1 METTEPEIGQDPSLV
16 HFQKINIFGETGV
29 GKSTIIS
36 LMKNYDKL
44 EDEINIKDDRRES
57 QLTENSDFF
66 NISLVE
72 EDVSSVT
79 LNLQNIILN
88 FNLYETNLD
97 NVDKIRTYLHILLM
111 QTECVI
117 IVWDKYNRNTFKNI
131 PRLVNVIEQ
140 DIKDN
145 NLRDF
150 PIILL
155 ENSIEKNINDS
166 QNDQL
171 DIDIDDFIN
180 KTKEENKNVSFEK
193 LEITTKKNFNY
204 FLLDINR
211 TIQNYEETKKD
222 FVRNKDIV
230 NLVKFN
236 PKRIDKNLKKEG
248 NIFKCLLLGHSSVGK
263 TTFFKCFMGNNFI
276 NSISTLGIECI
287 DIMTEVCGEKIILQ
301 LYDTAGQEKYAP
313 IASNTLRQ
321 VDGILL
327 FYDIS
332 LKESFDKVSYWIKVI
347 KEKSEKNVEII
358 LIANKIDLYEKRD
371 VAKTVAIDY
380 AKSQN
385 IKYFECSCQKKLN
398 VYEIL
403 NEIILSMY
411 KAYKENSNIDINS
424 FHVKNDHELNN
435 YIENDDNDIIQN
447 NNKKKEK
454 TQNPKKKKKCC

>member
-1 METTEPEIGQDPSLV
+1 METTEPEIGQDPSLI

-36 LMKNYDKL
+36 LMKNFDKL
-44 EDEINIKDDRRES
+44 EDEINIKDERKES
-57 QLTENSDFF
+57 RLTENSDFF

-79 LNLQNIILN
+79 INLQSIILN

-97 NVDKIRTYLHILLM
+97 NIDKIQPYLHILLM

-140 DIKDN
+140 DIQDD

-166 QNDQL
+166 QNDQV

-204 FLLDINR
+204 FLLDINK
-211 TIQNYEETKKD
+211 TIQKYEETKKD
-222 FVRNKDIV
+222 FIRNNDIV

-236 PKRIDKNLKKEG
+236 PKRDTNLNKEV

-263 TTFFKCFMGNNFI
+263 TTFFKCFMGNNSI
-276 NSISTLGIECI
+276 NGISTVGIEFI
-287 DIMTEVCGEKIILQ
+287 DIVAEVYGEKIILQ
-301 LYDTAGQEKYAP
+301 MHDTAGQERFAS
-313 IASNTLRQ
+313 IANNLIRQ
-321 VDGILL
+321 VDGVLL
-327 FYDIS
+327 FYDITQ
-332 LKESFDKVSYWIKVI
+332 KESFNKVSNWINAI
-347 KEKSEKNVEII
+347 KENSEKNVEII

-371 VAKTVAIDY
+371 VAKTEAIDY

-411 KAYKENSNIDINS
+411 KAFKEKSTISRRS
-424 FHVKNDHELNN
+424 FNLEKDNEHNN
-435 YIENDDNDIIQN
+435 YIEKDDNNIIQN
-447 NNKKKEK
+447 GNIKKEK
-454 TQNPKKKKKCC
+454 TQKKKKKCC

>member
-16 HFQKINIFGETGV
+16 HFQKINIFGESGV

-36 LMKNYDKL
+36 LMKNFDKL
-44 EDEINIKDDRRES
+44 EDEINIKDERKES
-57 QLTENSDFF
+57 RLTENSDFF

-79 LNLQNIILN
+79 INLQSIILN

-97 NVDKIRTYLHILLM
+97 NIDKIQPYLHILLM

-140 DIKDN
+140 DIQDN

-166 QNDQL
+166 QNDQV

-204 FLLDINR
+204 FLLDINK
-211 TIQNYEETKKD
+211 TIQKYEETKKD
-222 FVRNKDIV
+222 FIRNNDIV

-236 PKRIDKNLKKEG
+236 PKRDTNLNKEV

-263 TTFFKCFMGNNFI
+263 TTFFKCFMGNNSI
-276 NSISTLGIECI
+276 NGISTVGIEFI
-287 DIMTEVCGEKIILQ
+287 DIVAEVYGEKIILQ
-301 LYDTAGQEKYAP
+301 IHDTAGQERFAS
-313 IASNTLRQ
+313 IANNLIRQ
-321 VDGILL
+321 ADGVLL
-327 FYDIS
+327 FYDITQ
-332 LKESFDKVSYWIKVI
+332 KESFNKVSNWINAI
-347 KEKSEKNVEII
+347 KENSEKNVEII

-371 VAKTVAIDY
+371 VAKTEAIDY

-411 KAYKENSNIDINS
+411 KAFKEKSTISRRS
-424 FHVKNDHELNN
+424 FNLKKDNEHNN
-435 YIENDDNDIIQN
+435 YIENDDNNIIQKDN
-447 NNKKKEK
+447 IKKEK
-454 TQNPKKKKKCC
+454 TQKKKKKCC

>member
-36 LMKNYDKL
+36 LMKNFDKL
-44 EDEINIKDDRRES
+44 EDEINIKDERKES
-57 QLTENSDFF
+57 RLTENSDFF

-79 LNLQNIILN
+79 INLQSIILN

-97 NVDKIRTYLHILLM
+97 NIDKIQPYLHILLM

-140 DIKDN
+140 DIQDN

-166 QNDQL
+166 QNDQV

-204 FLLDINR
+204 FLLDINK
-211 TIQNYEETKKD
+211 TIQKYEETKKD
-222 FVRNKDIV
+222 FIRNNDIV

-236 PKRIDKNLKKEG
+236 PKRDTNLNKEV

-263 TTFFKCFMGNNFI
+263 TTFFKCFMGNNSI
-276 NSISTLGIECI
+276 NGISTVGIEFI
-287 DIMTEVCGEKIILQ
+287 DIVAEVYGEKIILQ
-301 LYDTAGQEKYAP
+301 MHDTAGQERFAS
-313 IASNTLRQ
+313 IANNLIRQ
-321 VDGILL
+321 VDGVLL
-327 FYDIS
+327 FYDITQ
-332 LKESFDKVSYWIKVI
+332 KESFNKVSNWINAI
-347 KEKSEKNVEII
+347 KENSEKNVEII

-371 VAKTVAIDY
+371 VAKTEAIDY

-411 KAYKENSNIDINS
+411 KAFKEKSTISRRS
-424 FHVKNDHELNN
+424 FNLKNDNEHNN
-435 YIENDDNDIIQN
+435 YIEKDDNNIIQN
-447 NNKKKEK
+447 GNIKKEK
-454 TQNPKKKKKCC
+454 TQKKKKKCC

>member
-79 LNLQNIILN
+79 INLQSIILN

-97 NVDKIRTYLHILLM
+97 NIDKIQPYLHILLM

-204 FLLDINR
+204 FLLDINK
-211 TIQNYEETKKD
+211 TIQKYEETKKD
-222 FVRNKDIV
+222 FIRNNDIV

-236 PKRIDKNLKKEG
+236 PKRDTNLNKEV

-263 TTFFKCFMGNNFI
+263 TTFFKCFMGNNSI
-276 NSISTLGIECI
+276 NGISTVGIEFI
-287 DIMTEVCGEKIILQ
+287 DIVAEVYGEKIILQ
-301 LYDTAGQEKYAP
+301 MHDTAGQERFAS
-313 IASNTLRQ
+313 IANNLIRQ
-321 VDGILL
+321 VDGVLL
-327 FYDIS
+327 FYDITQ
-332 LKESFDKVSYWIKVI
+332 KESFNKVSNWINVI
-347 KEKSEKNVEII
+347 KENSKKNIEII

-371 VAKTVAIDY
+371 VAKTEAIDY

-411 KAYKENSNIDINS
+411 KAFKEKSTISRRS
-424 FHVKNDHELNN
+424 FNLKKDNEHNN
-435 YIENDDNDIIQN
+435 YIEKDDNNIIQN
-447 NNKKKEK
+447 GNIKKEK
-454 TQNPKKKKKCC
+454 TQKKKKKCC